1 LSKDWSRPQP
11 TIARAIVTIHG
22 LERSAD
28 TARAIAEV
36 GLAVSGLDPD
46 SVLLIEPQFLDDVDV
61 AALHLPADTLHWSY
75 TGWEGGDDAHGPQRI
90 SSFAVLDAILARL
103 ADRTTFPAL
112 RNVVVALHSGSGQL
126 VQR

>member
-28 TARAIAEV
+28 IARAIAEV
-36 GLAVSGLDPD
+36 GLARSGLDPD

-61 AALHLPADTLHWSY
+61 AALHLPADTLHWSHTY
-75 TGWEGGDDAHGPQRI
+75 AVVGRGEEALTEAGIHVRYVV
-90 SSFAVLDAILARL
+90 SSPSSYVY
-103 ADRTTFPAL
+103 P
-112 RNVVVALHSGSGQL
+112 NP
-126 VQR
+126 